1 MAKNLADLWKEAGK
15 LEKEGED
22 VAEFNESVAKLPYQL
37 KDEFRQRQDPKLDQQ
52 INSLQSDTFGAAIKG
67 LDMYKGIS
75 DPFARRNLAEMYQG
89 GIESQW
95 KNAVDERTRRQGV
108 FADYIEK
115 WTGLFGAEA
124 ARKQQIFQNKQATWD
139 REKNLADTEENN
151 RRWNIEQAQK
161 GSGGSGSKT
170 WSNQEITSTINTL
183 KNNGVDWGTIS
194 NYLAEQGVD
203 VVHKSY
209 ADSQL
214 NRAFNPNFQGY
225 EEDKSPTEQ
234 LNEIKLAEAKKKQE
248 YVDSFSAKENIDKAN
263 YGENYWEGTKIKKK
277 KNWWADPTLYTAE

>member
-1 MAKNLADLWKEAGK
+1 MSTKSLADLWKEAGD
-15 LEKEGED
+15 LEDEGND
-22 VAEFNESVAKLPYQL
+22 VANFNASVEKLPYQL
-37 KDEFRQRQDPKLDQQ
+37 KDEFRQRQDPKLDEQ

-67 LDMYKGIS
+67 LDMYQGIS

-89 GIESQW
+89 GIEKQW

-151 RRWNIEQAQK
+151 RRWEIENARAER
-161 GSGGSGSKT
+161 SSGSKSQKDWTDQEVRAFVMQHKGDMT
-170 WSNQEITSTINTL
+170 WEDQ
-183 KNNGVDWGTIS
+183 KD
-194 NYLAEQGVD
+194 YLGSKGVD
-203 VVHKSY
+203 VTQGKTFDIIANTAYGTGNYPLVPKEDTEAERKDKEKRNYVNS
-209 ADSQL
+209 
-214 NRAFNPNFQGY
+214 FN
-225 EEDKSPTEQ
+225 
-234 LNEIKLAEAKKKQE
+234 
-248 YVDSFSAKENIDKAN
+248 AKENIGKAN

-277 KNWWADPTLYTAE
+277 KNWWFDSTVYTDK